1 MTDMDL
7 MYKQMLEFN
16 RTIADNSLKVMAT
29 FQDQSIKMMDNF
41 LDRNSWLPEEG
52 KQLTKEWFE
61 TCKKSAADFQKTT
74 DEYFKM
80 ARSCFEPPSDLPK
93 ANPMNSLRSE
103 ARATAPK
110 KASSKSSSEQP
121 NKK

>member
-1 MTDMDL
+1 MKDL
-7 MYKQMLEFN
+7 DSMYKQMLEFN
-16 RTIADNSLKVMAT
+16 KTIADNSLKVMFT

-74 DEYFKM
+74 DEYFKV
-80 ARSCFEPPSDLPK
+80 ARDCFEPPSDLPK
-93 ANPMNSLRSE
+93 ADVMSSRRNE
-103 ARATAPK
+103 TQATAPK
-110 KASSKSSSEQP
+110 KTSSKSSSEQP